1 MSKSINEKTQKLIQK
16 ASEGNE
22 DIQVLIVENDKNFT
36 FIGGA
41 RVDPSIMLICH
52 FSNNSQIC
60 FGKIGDK
67 YSTISKD
74 NPESNIIRVVLDTR
88 KTDDVKCHYFFN
100 EYEAIYSNE
109 IEEKSDGLIIAYIE
123 NASFCQFYLFDNSL
137 NQKFVSSFA
146 KSPNSKQQLRTIAF
160 SYISK
165 LYPTILDLIG

>member
-1 MSKSINEKTQKLIQK
+1 MNKSNNEKTQKLVQK
-16 ASEGNE
+16 ALDGNE
-22 DIQVLIVENDKNFT
+22 DIQVLIVEKDKNFT

-52 FSNNSQIC
+52 VSPDNQMC

-74 NPESNIIRVVLDTR
+74 NSESNIIKVVLDTR
-88 KTDDVKCHYFFN
+88 KTDDVKCHYYYN
-100 EYEAIYSNE
+100 DYETLYPNE
-109 IEEKSDGLIIAYIE
+109 IEEKSEGLLIAYIE

-146 KSPNSKQQLRTIAF
+146 KNANSKQQLRTIAF

-165 LYPTILDLIG
+165 LYPTIRELIG